1 MLLPPIG
8 YFQSENW
15 GDFGSKLNHPQ
26 FEVLKKHIDRA
37 VQDLFLNSLRSQ
49 NRDFL
54 FIFDQED
61 QIEKFSQ
68 RMIKYWE
75 KEENYEV
82 CSEIIKLKKKM
93 IRKWK
98 KVMSEDTSEGEEI
111 KEWLKSSL

>member
-1 MLLPPIG
+1 MNLPPIG

-15 GDFGSKLNHPQ
+15 GDFNNQLNHPQ

-49 NRDFL
+49 TRDFL
-54 FIFDQED
+54 FIFDRVD
-61 QIEKFSQ
+61 QIEKFAQ

-82 CSEIIKLKKKM
+82 CAEIIKLKKKM
-93 IRKWK
+93 TSKWK
-98 KVMSEDTSEGEEI
+98 KVMAEDTSEGEEI
-111 KEWLKSSL
+111 KAWLKSSL